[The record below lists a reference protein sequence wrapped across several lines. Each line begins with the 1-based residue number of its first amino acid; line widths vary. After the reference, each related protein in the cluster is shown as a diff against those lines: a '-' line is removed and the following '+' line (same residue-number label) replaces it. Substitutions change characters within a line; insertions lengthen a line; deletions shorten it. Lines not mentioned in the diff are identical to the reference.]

1 MTKEKKEQLSNRLV
15 LNFGVLLLGALIML
29 YVNSAIKSS
38 YQIRNT
44 AYTIILIVGIIG
56 IIAAVGLFA
65 YGKKKNPKL
74 TNYSAIG
81 LGIVVASAIIY
92 CAKLHV
98 ASFFT
103 ANFAVVTVYL
113 LMLVYF
119 IIMAI
124 YTAIQMRKP
133 IEKDPEAV
141 AKAKAI
147 QKNKKKKRKNK

>member
-1 MTKEKKEQLSNRLV
+1 
-15 LNFGVLLLGALIML
+15 ML
-29 YVNSAIKSS
+29 YVNSAIKST

-56 IIAAVGLFA
+56 LVAAVGLFA
-65 YGKKKNPKL
+65 YGKKKKPSIK
-74 TNYSAIG
+74 NYSAIG
-81 LGIVVASAIIY
+81 LGVAIASAIIY
-92 CAKLHV
+92 LAKTP
-98 ASFFT
+98 FKPFYT
-103 ANFAVVTVYL
+103 ANFAVITVYL

-147 QKNKKKKRKNK
+147 QKNKKKKRK